1 MRRAVLVLAA
11 LLDLGAGEP
20 RFELRGRIEPPPG
33 MITVMLRGADFPY
46 AAQARCDPSG
56 RFRFGRLASGA
67 YTVIAYLP
75 GAGEIRRTVVVSRAL
90 ADEKGRISLVLSS
103 EAASAAAIAERQTVS
118 VRELA
123 IPGRALQEYAKA
135 EQRLHQRDV
144 EGAKRH
150 LARAVQIAPRFV
162 AAWNYLGTIAYQSG
176 EYEQAEKYF
185 RTALEHEP
193 GAFTPAVNLGGTLL
207 SMRRF
212 EEALPYNQ
220 YCAAERPDDALANS
234 QLGQNYFFL
243 GNFDRAVEYLE
254 KAKRLDPAHFS
265 QPQLVLAEIYSRRGD
280 RTRAIAEL
288 EDFLARHPESR
299 NAEAARQWLAELRG
313 R

>member
-1 MRRAVLVLAA
+1 MWRAALLLAA
-11 LLDLGAGEP
+11 LLSRAAKEP
-20 RFELRGRIEPPPG
+20 ALEIRGRIEPAAG
-33 MITVMLRGADFPY
+33 MTTVVLRGAEFPY
-46 AAQARCDPSG
+46 AAETRSDAAG
-56 RFRFGRLASGA
+56 RFRFARLAPGA
-67 YTVIAYLP
+67 YTVIAYVP

-90 ADEKGRISLVLSS
+90 ADAKGRITIVLSA
-103 EAASAAAIAERQTVS
+103 EAASPGAIRERAVVS

-123 IPGRALQEYAKA
+123 IPERALQEYSRA
-135 EQRLHQRDV
+135 EKSLGRRDI

-150 LARAVQIAPRFV
+150 LARALEIAPKFV

-207 SMRRF
+207 SLRRF
-212 EEALPYNQ
+212 EEALKYNQ

-243 GNFDRAVEYLE
+243 GDFEQALEYLE
-254 KAKRLDPAHFS
+254 KAKRIDPAHFS
-265 QPQLVLAEIYSRRGD
+265 QPQLVLAEIHERRGE
-280 RTRAIAEL
+280 RSRAIAEL
-288 EDFLARHPESR
+288 KDFLARHPESQ
-299 NAEAARQWLAELRG
+299 NAEAARRWLAELQG

>member
-1 MRRAVLVLAA
+1 MRQATFLLAA
-11 LLDLGAGEP
+11 ALGLAAGTP
-20 RFELRGRIEPPPG
+20 PLELRGQIEPAAA
-33 MITVMLRGADFPY
+33 MITVILRGAEFPY
-46 AAQARCDPSG
+46 ASQTRTDPAG
-56 RFRFGRLASGA
+56 RFRFTRLAPGA

-90 ADEKGRISLVLSS
+90 ADAKGRISLVLSS
-103 EAASAAAIAERQTVS
+103 EAASAKAIPERETVS

-123 IPGRALQEYAKA
+123 IPERALQEYARA
-135 EQRLHQRDV
+135 EKRLNQHDV
-144 EGAKRH
+144 AGAKRH
-150 LARAVQIAPRFV
+150 LARAVQIAPQFV

-207 SMRRF
+207 SLRRF
-212 EEALPYNQ
+212 EEALKYNQ
-220 YCAAERPDDALANS
+220 YCAAQRPDDALANS

-243 GNFDRAVEYLE
+243 GNFERAIEYLE

-265 QPQLVLAEIYSRRGD
+265 QPQLVLAEIHVRRGD
-280 RTRAIAEL
+280 RDRAIAEL

-299 NAEAARQWLAELRG
+299 NAEAARQWLGQLRE